1 MKKYWLMFKQRIPFF
16 KKKILDAIPV
26 ILIYQSLLFLLS
38 PTKINQVILV
48 IFIVFFTLSQF
59 AAK

>member
-1 MKKYWLMFKQRIPFF
+1 MKKYLLMFKQRLPLY
-16 KKKILDAIPV
+16 KKKVLEAIPV

-48 IFIVFFTLSQF
+48 VFIVFFTLSQF